1 MAVWLG
7 RWPRRRVWL
16 ESESIIGFVRWGLVL
31 GFSAILVSCASAP
44 PGNLR
49 GTAAGLSTCP
59 PSPNCVSSDAQQGE
73 HFVESIR
80 FEGDSAKAWAAVQVA
95 VKAIPRTRIVR
106 LEPDFLHA
114 ESRSAIM
121 GFVDDLEIQLR
132 VSEKVIAVRSA
143 SRVGWSDMGV
153 NRRRVESLR
162 GAMLAAGFDG

>member
-1 MAVWLG
+1 M
-7 RWPRRRVWL
+7 
-16 ESESIIGFVRWGLVL
+16 
-31 GFSAILVSCASAP
+31 
-44 PGNLR
+44 
-49 GTAAGLSTCP
+49 
-59 PSPNCVSSDAQQGE
+59 
-73 HFVESIR
+73 
-80 FEGDSAKAWAAVQVA
+80 
-95 VKAIPRTRIVR
+95 KAIPRTRIVR

-162 GAMLAAGFDG
+162 AAMLVAGFGR